1 MRKPITIHI
10 WAGLPH
16 VVMVIDISL
25 TAHVQCK
32 SATTRLQ
39 KEMGRFRVLQ
49 KRLKH
54 RRVKTKWKKALPLS
68 DGSEVNGL
76 KSAKT
81 FTHRSENVSKMKQIE
96 PPKVDPEE
104 KAIKGLE
111 KRLGMKKYKKK
122 ELPTEFKM
130 DGLDC
135 IH

>member
-1 MRKPITIHI
+1 MCS
-10 WAGLPH
+10 AFY
-16 VVMVIDISL
+16 
-25 TAHVQCK
+25 K
-32 SATTRLQ
+32 SAPTRLQ

-54 RRVKTKWKKALPLS
+54 RRVKTKWKKASPLS

-76 KSAKT
+76 KSVKT
-81 FTHRSENVSKMKQIE
+81 FTHRRENVSMMKQNE
-96 PPKVDPEE
+96 PSKVDPEE
-104 KAIKGLE
+104 KIIKGLE
-111 KRLGMKKYKKK
+111 KRLGMKKCKKK